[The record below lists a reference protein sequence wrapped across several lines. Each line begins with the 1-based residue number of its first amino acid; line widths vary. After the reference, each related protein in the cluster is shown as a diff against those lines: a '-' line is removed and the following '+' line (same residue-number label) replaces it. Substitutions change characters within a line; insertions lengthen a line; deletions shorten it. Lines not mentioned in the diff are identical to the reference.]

1 MGRGISRLE
10 DARFLTGRA
19 TFVDD
24 IKLPGMLQGVFVR
37 SPFAHGR
44 VVSLAVGDALS
55 APGVRAIMTAA
66 DASGLEAFPLAVRG
80 AEVAAERMHPVFA
93 EDTVHYVGQP
103 LALVV
108 ADSAERAADAAERVV
123 ADLEELRPTI
133 DPQRSSEVL
142 LRARFGRGDLDAV
155 FDAAAHVTRARV
167 EAPRLI
173 AAPLEPRAVVA
184 SFAGDVLTLW
194 LSAQD
199 QHRQLA
205 GLGAV
210 LGRAPDRLRIIVPDV
225 GGAFGSKGV
234 PQAETVAVALA
245 TLRLG
250 LPVKW
255 AETRTE
261 SSLAVYQGR
270 GQQIEAELAL
280 DEDGRMLALRARVV
294 ADLGA
299 FLYSTTPV
307 APLTCAQLLAGPY
320 AIPAVGVEVVG
331 VRTNKV
337 PTGPYRGAGRP
348 EAALAL
354 ERLVDV
360 AAVEAG
366 IDRVELR
373 RRNLVHRFPH
383 DNGLGL
389 TYDSGDYD
397 GALTAA
403 LELADYRGLAH
414 EAERARVAGG
424 LAGVGLALYV
434 ERVGPGWES
443 ATVTIEPDGHVIVR
457 TGASSH
463 GQGHETTFAQIAA
476 DALGV
481 DPVAVEVRSGDSWEI
496 PDGMGTFASR
506 STTIAGSAI
515 LLAAREVRERLGA
528 GETRPIEASARF
540 ELPGPVFSSG
550 AYVAAVTIER
560 STGEVRVTKV
570 VAVDDCGFVVN
581 PLLAEGQV
589 VGGAVQGIGEAL
601 YEQVG
606 YDDDGRPLAVN
617 FHAYRLPTALSVPPI
632 TTALRQT
639 RSPWNPLGAKGV
651 GEGGSIGTPAAVAN
665 AVADALRQT
674 GVRHLDLPF
683 TPSRVW
689 AAISQ
694 AAVGA

>member
-1 MGRGISRLE
+1 MGRGIARFE
-10 DARFLTGRA
+10 DARFLTGKA

-24 IKLPGMLQGVFVR
+24 IKLPAMLHGAFVR
-37 SPFAHGR
+37 SPYAHGR
-44 VVSLAVGDALS
+44 LRALAVNDAQR
-55 APGVRAIMTAA
+55 APGVRAILTAA
-66 DASGLEAFPLAVRG
+66 DASGLEAFPLPVRS
-80 AEVAAERMHPVFA
+80 AEVDGKRMHPVFA
-93 EDTVHYVGQP
+93 EHSVHYVGQP

-108 ADSAERAADAAERVV
+108 ADSADRAADGADRVAV
-123 ADLEELRPTI
+123 DLEELRPTI
-133 DPQRSSEVL
+133 DPQRSREVL
-142 LRARFGRGDLDAV
+142 LRARFGRADLDAA
-155 FDAAAHVTRARV
+155 FGAAAHVTRARI

-184 SFAGDVLTLW
+184 SVAGDVLTLW

-199 QHRQLA
+199 HHRQLA
-205 GLGAV
+205 GLGTV
-210 LGRAPDRLRIIVPDV
+210 LGRGPDRLRIIVPDV

-245 TLRLG
+245 ALRLG
-250 LPVKW
+250 RPVKW

-270 GQQIEAELAL
+270 GLQIEAELAL
-280 DEDGRMLALRARVV
+280 DDDGRMLALRARVV

-307 APLTCAQLLAGPY
+307 APLTCARLLAGPY
-320 AIPAVGVEVVG
+320 AIPAIGVEVVG

-360 AAVEAG
+360 AALEAG

-403 LELADYRGLAH
+403 LELANYRGLTH
-414 EAERARVAGG
+414 ETARARAAGG

-443 ATVTIEPDGHVIVR
+443 ASVAIDADGHVIVR

-481 DPVAVEVRSGDSWEI
+481 DPAAVEVRSGDSWEI
-496 PDGMGTFASR
+496 PSGMGTFASR
-506 STTIAGSAI
+506 STTIGGSAI
-515 LLAAREVRERLGA
+515 LLAAGEVRERLGA
-528 GETRPIEASARF
+528 GESPPLEANARF

-589 VGGAVQGIGEAL
+589 VGGLVQGIGEAL

-606 YDDDGRPLAVN
+606 YDEDGQPLAVN
-617 FHAYRLPTALSVPPI
+617 FHSYRLPTALSVPPI
-632 TTALRQT
+632 TTALRET
-639 RSPWNPLGAKGV
+639 PSPWNPLGAKGV

-665 AVADALRQT
+665 AVADALRQI
-674 GVRHLDLPF
+674 GVHHIDLPF

-689 AAISQ
+689 AAISR
-694 AAVGA
+694 APGG

>member
-1 MGRGISRLE
+1 MGRGIPRFE
-10 DARFLTGRA
+10 DARFLTGKA
-19 TFVDD
+19 IFVDD
-24 IKLPGMLQGVFVR
+24 IKLPGMLHGVFVR
-37 SPFAHGR
+37 SPYARGR
-44 VVSLAVGDALS
+44 VRALDLDDAQR
-55 APGVRAIMTAA
+55 APGVGAILTAS

-80 AEVAAERMHPVFA
+80 AEVDGRRMHPVFA
-93 EDTVHYVGQP
+93 KHSVHYVGQP

-108 ADSAERAADAAERVV
+108 ADSTECAADAAEHVV
-123 ADLEELRPTI
+123 VDLEELRPTI
-133 DPQRSSEVL
+133 DPLRSREVL
-142 LRARFGRGDLDAV
+142 LRARFGRGDIDAA
-155 FDAAAHVTRARV
+155 FAAAAHVTRARI

-184 SFAGDVLTLW
+184 SVAGDVLTLW

-210 LGRAPDRLRIIVPDV
+210 LGRGPDRLRIIVPDV

-245 TLRLG
+245 ALRLG
-250 LPVKW
+250 RPVKW

-280 DEDGRMLALRARVV
+280 DEDGLMLALRARVV

-307 APLTCAQLLAGPY
+307 APLTCGQLLAGPY

-337 PTGPYRGAGRP
+337 PTGPYRAQVGPRPRWRSSVSSTSPPPRRGSTGSSCAGETVVR
-348 EAALAL
+348 
-354 ERLVDV
+354 
-360 AAVEAG
+360 
-366 IDRVELR
+366 
-373 RRNLVHRFPH
+373 RFPH

-403 LELADYRGLAH
+403 LELADYRGLTR
-414 EAERARVAGG
+414 EAARARATGG

-443 ATVTIEPDGHVIVR
+443 AEVAIEADGHVIVR

-481 DPVAVEVRSGDSWEI
+481 DPGAVEVRSGDSWEI
-496 PDGMGTFASR
+496 PSGMGTFASR
-506 STTIAGSAI
+506 STTIGGSAI
-515 LLAAREVRERLGA
+515 LLAAREVRQRLEA
-528 GETRPIEASARF
+528 GEAPPIEANARF
-540 ELPGPVFSSG
+540 ELPGAVFSSG
-550 AYVAAVTIER
+550 AYVAAVTVER

-589 VGGAVQGIGEAL
+589 VGGTVQGIGEAL

-606 YDDDGRPLAVN
+606 YDEDGQPLAVN

-632 TTALRQT
+632 TTALRET
-639 RSPWNPLGAKGV
+639 ASPWNPLGAKGV

-665 AVADALRQT
+665 AVADALWQS
-674 GVRHLDLPF
+674 GVRHIDLPF

-689 AAISQ
+689 AAISR
-694 AAVGA
+694 AAGGA